1 MKEVDL
7 NGVAVEL
14 VKQFA
19 QPLFSA
25 AKTLSKNLTDKVKVR
40 LDMCLTEYIKT
51 NYVRYS
57 RTKTLLYRGSPVDL
71 RDFYVRTDLSID
83 GRVVSEAQF
92 LELIEKNQRLVIT
105 GTAGSGKSTFC
116 RSVFVDLV
124 EKPQGILPVFIEL
137 RNLNAEVDCSLFN
150 YVLRALQ
157 EFEPDLTKG
166 QLEDLLKL
174 GKVLLIFDGFDEIN
188 NDKRDGYEAEL
199 VALANKYRKIMI
211 LVSSRPDQRFD
222 SWESFYQYDVLPLDK
237 EKALGLVRK
246 LNYDEQVKSKF
257 LSALEDDLYARHKS
271 FAQNPLLLTM
281 MLLTYEQ
288 IAEIPNKVHL
298 FYEQAFL
305 TLFNKH
311 DSFKSLYK
319 RKSWSALPL
328 DDFKKVLS
336 TFSVL
341 SYADKKYS
349 FSEEELLSY
358 VKMSNE
364 AFDVA
369 YKAEDFI
376 KDLLDSVCILQRD
389 GLNFTFTHRSFQEY
403 FTALFMV
410 NYVSSDKFDLFER
423 VVFSNS
429 RDDVVSMIFDMNK
442 DLIEQEWIIPR
453 LEKLKTIVKRETAV
467 EKLATVKKIYS
478 ALRRHTTPDG
488 IQYGFSAT
496 IKSEWAMFLSVV
508 FDLYRTELLASVV
521 PKYQQLKSSNDRLDE
536 LFDTETIGAGSSSR
550 MLSLR
555 GVSGQPEKIEIL
567 GGSQI
572 FEKSFVRFDFMLD
585 KLESLKIQYAN
596 KQRNFSSMLK
606 AKR

>member
-1 MKEVDL
+1 MKEADL

-19 QPLFSA
+19 QPLFNA
-25 AKTLSKNLTDKVKVR
+25 AKSLSKHLTDKVKVR
-40 LDMCLTEYIKT
+40 FDLCLTEYIKT
-51 NYVRYS
+51 NYIRYS

-83 GRVVSEAQF
+83 RQVVSESQF
-92 LELIEKNQRLVIT
+92 LGLIEKNQRLVIT

-116 RSVFVDLV
+116 RSVFVELV
-124 EKPQGILPVFIEL
+124 EKPREIFPVFVEL
-137 RNLNAEVDCSLFN
+137 RNLNAEADCGLFD
-150 YVLRALQ
+150 YVLKMLQ
-157 EFEPDLTKG
+157 EIESDFTKG

-188 NDKRDGYEAEL
+188 NDKKDRYEAEL
-199 VALANKYRKIMI
+199 VALANRYRKIMI
-211 LVSSRPDQRFD
+211 LTSSRPDHRFS
-222 SWESFYQYDVLPLDK
+222 SWESFYQYEVLPLDK
-237 EKALGLVRK
+237 EKALALIGK
-246 LNYDEQVKSKF
+246 LQYDAQVKAKF
-257 LSALEDDLYARHKS
+257 LTALDNDLYSRHES
-271 FAQNPLLLTM
+271 FSKNPLLLTM

-319 RKSWSALPL
+319 RKSWSGLPL
-328 DDFKKVLS
+328 DEFKKVLS

-358 VKMSNE
+358 VSMSSE
-364 AFDVA
+364 AFDVV
-369 YKAEDFI
+369 YDAEFFI

-389 GLNFTFTHRSFQEY
+389 GLNYTFTHRSFQEY

-410 NYVSSDKFDLFER
+410 NYVSSDKYELFEQ

-429 RDDVVSMIFDMNK
+429 RDDVASMIFDMNK
-442 DLIEQEWIIPR
+442 DLIEQEWVIPR
-453 LEKLKTIVKRETAV
+453 LEKLRLMVKSETPV
-467 EKLATVKKIYS
+467 DKFNTVRKIYS
-478 ALRRHTTPDG
+478 GFRRHRMPDG
-488 IQYGFSAT
+488 TQYGFGA
-496 IKSEWAMFLSVV
+496 IVNNRWAMFLSVM
-508 FDLYRTELLASVV
+508 FDLYRAELISTVV
-521 PKYQQLKSSNDRLDE
+521 PKYSELVSSNECLEE
-536 LFDTETIGAGSSSR
+536 LFLSESSIVAR
-550 MLSLR
+550 NGLLQFKDLR
-555 GVSGQPEKIEIL
+555 DKPERIEL
-567 GGSQI
+567 LV
-572 FEKSFVRFDFMLD
+572 KSAAIDKVFIRFDFLSD
-585 KLESLKIQYAN
+585 KLDCLKTQYAT
-596 KQRNFSSMLK
+596 KQKTFAAMLK

>member
-40 LDMCLTEYIKT
+40 FDICLTEYIKT
-51 NYVRYS
+51 NYLRYS

-83 GRVVSEAQF
+83 GRIISESQF
-92 LELIEKNQRLVIT
+92 LGLIEKNQRLVIT

-116 RSVFVDLV
+116 RSVFVELV
-124 EKPQGILPVFIEL
+124 EKPRGILPVFVEL
-137 RNLNAEVDCSLFN
+137 RNLNAEAECGLVD
-150 YVLRALQ
+150 YVLKMLQ
-157 EFEPDLTKG
+157 EIESDFTKG
-166 QLEDLLKL
+166 QLEDLLRL

-188 NDKRDGYEAEL
+188 NDKRDKYEAEL

-211 LVSSRPDQRFD
+211 LTSSRPDQRFS
-222 SWESFYQYDVLPLDK
+222 SWEGFYQYEVQPLDK
-237 EKALGLVRK
+237 EKALSLIGK
-246 LNYDEQVKSKF
+246 LNYDAQVKAKF
-257 LSALEDDLYARHKS
+257 LTALDNDLYSRHES
-271 FAQNPLLLTM
+271 FSRNPLLLTM

-319 RKSWSALPL
+319 RKSWSGLPL

-358 VKMSNE
+358 VKMSSE
-364 AFDVA
+364 AFDVV
-369 YKAEDFI
+369 YNAECFI

-389 GLNFTFTHRSFQEY
+389 GLNYTFTHRSFQEY

-410 NYVSSDKFDLFER
+410 NYVSSDKYDLFEQ

-442 DLIEQEWIIPR
+442 DLIEQEWVIPR
-453 LEKLKTIVKRETAV
+453 LEKLRAIVKTNTSLERFNTIR
-467 EKLATVKKIYS
+467 KIYS
-478 ALRRHTTPDG
+478 GIRRHSMPDG
-488 IQYGFSAT
+488 VQYGFGAVLNN
-496 IKSEWAMFLSVV
+496 EWAMFLGIM
-508 FDLYRTELLASVV
+508 FDLYRAEMLLVV
-521 PKYQQLKSSNDRLDE
+521 IPKYHALSSSNDALDH
-536 LFDTETIGAGSSSR
+536 LFLMEPTKVTRNGLLPFKD
-550 MLSLR
+550 LR
-555 GVSGQPEKIEIL
+555 DKPEIIDLLVGTMIIDKCFL
-567 GGSQI
+567 
-572 FEKSFVRFDFMLD
+572 RFDFFSNKLD
-585 KLESLKIQYAN
+585 CLKVQYAT
-596 KQRNFSSMLK
+596 KQKSFASMLK